1 MTVPEE
7 TTTPAEETA
16 PHQEQPPGERVASAP
31 SEEPSGE
38 DALPE
43 WARKELA
50 KVRGEAA
57 NYRTRLRDAETK
69 LGEAKSPDEFEAALS
84 ELRAQ
89 NAELERSVLRAS
101 VARKYE
107 LPDDLADALRGED
120 EAALAAH
127 AKVLAKYIPA
137 PAPQS
142 LGGGLTPDDGEDGEM
157 DPRKLARLSRRF

>member
-1 MTVPEE
+1 MPEE
-7 TTTPAEETA
+7 TITPAEASA
-16 PHQEQPPGERVASAP
+16 PTEEQPPAEQPASGQPVETPA
-31 SEEPSGE
+31 E
-38 DALPE
+38 DVLPE

-57 NYRTRLRDAETK
+57 NYRTRLREAETR
-69 LGEAKSPDEFEAALS
+69 LSEAKGPGEFEAAVA
-84 ELRAQ
+84 ELKTQ
-89 NAELERSVLRAS
+89 NAELERSILRAS

-120 EAALAAH
+120 EAALVAH

-142 LGGGLTPDDGEDGEM
+142 LGGGLTPDDGSDGEM

>member
-1 MTVPEE
+1 MPEE
-7 TTTPAEETA
+7 ISTPAEETA
-16 PHQEQPPGERVASAP
+16 PSGEQPPAEQPASAETTE
-31 SEEPSGE
+31 SSSE

-69 LGEAKSPDEFEAALS
+69 LGSAKGPEEVEAALAD
-84 ELRAQ
+84 LRTQ
-89 NAELERSVLRAS
+89 NAALERSILRAT

-107 LPDDLADALRGED
+107 LPDDLADALHGED
-120 EAALAAH
+120 ESALEAH
-127 AKVLAKYIPA
+127 AKVLAKYVPV
-137 PAPQS
+137 PGPQS
-142 LGGGLTPDDGEDGEM
+142 LGGGLTPDDSGDGEM